1 VRHHQASGLCFA
13 LLALAAD
20 PAAAQQPAAAAAG
33 DAALASWVDGQLDG
47 LEQLY
52 RWLHQNPELSFHEK
66 ATAARLADELEA
78 AGVTVTR
85 GFGGHGIVGLLKN
98 GDGPVGMVRAD
109 MDALPIAEQTGLPYA
124 APVLGTSAD
133 GQPVGRMHACGHDVH
148 MTCLVGTARW
158 FAAHRDAW
166 SGTLLLIGQPAE
178 ERAGGAKAM
187 LAAGLLEKFP
197 RPDWALALH
206 TASDLA
212 TDRVGLRSGYAM
224 ANVDSCDVTMF
235 GRGGHGAAPHL
246 CVDPIVQAAQLV
258 LDLQTIVA
266 REVDPI
272 EAAVITVGAIQ
283 GGSKHNVID
292 DRCHLQITLRSYT
305 PAVREHLK
313 AAIVR
318 KAEAIARG
326 ARAPDPVVEFSE
338 PTAALRNDDALTE
351 RVRAAIGGVLGA
363 DAVVDVPPAMAAED
377 FGQFGAA
384 GIPICMFRLGTI
396 APARLAELQAAG
408 GPPALHSSRYRPD
421 ARPAIATGLRAMVG
435 AVRSLLRSGT
445 ARR

>member
-1 VRHHQASGLCFA
+1 VLFLGIAAS
-13 LLALAAD
+13 
-20 PAAAQQPAAAAAG
+20 PAAAQQSPPPTAG
-33 DAALASWVDGQLDG
+33 DRPLAPWIDTQLDG

-52 RWLHQNPELSFHEK
+52 RTLHQNPELSFQEK
-66 ATAARLADELEA
+66 ATAARLADELAA
-78 AGVTVTR
+78 AGIEVTR
-85 GFGGHGIVGLLKN
+85 DFGGHGIVGLLKN

-124 APVLGTSAD
+124 APVLGESAD
-133 GQPVGRMHACGHDVH
+133 GKPVGKMHACGHDLH
-148 MTCLVGTARW
+148 MSCLVGTARW

-166 SGTLLLIGQPAE
+166 RGTLVFVGQPAE
-178 ERAGGAKAM
+178 ERAGGARLM

-197 RPDWALALH
+197 RPHWALALH
-206 TASDLA
+206 TAADLG
-212 TDRVGLRSGYAM
+212 TDLIGLRAGPAM

-258 LDLQTIVA
+258 LDLQTVVA

-283 GGSKHNVID
+283 GGSKHNIIE
-292 DRCHLQITLRSYT
+292 DRCHLQITLRSYS

-313 AAIVR
+313 AAIAR
-318 KAEAIARG
+318 KAGAIARG
-326 ARAPDPVVEFSE
+326 ARAPDPTVEFSE
-338 PTAALRNDDALTE
+338 PTAALHNDAQLTA
-351 RVRAAIGGVLGA
+351 RVRAALAAELGA
-363 DAVVDVPPAMAAED
+363 TAVVDVPPTMTAED

-408 GPPALHSSRYRPD
+408 GPPALHSSRYWPD
-421 ARPAIATGLRAMVG
+421 ARPALATGLRALI
-435 AVRSLLRSGT
+435 ATVRSLLRS
-445 ARR
+445 